1 MLRGWITFIQ
11 AAGWG
16 LLIIG
21 GSEGRVPGAI
31 LIGTS
36 LIAAAIVE
44 TRK

>member
-16 LLIIG
+16 LLILV
-21 GSEGRVPGAI
+21 GSDGRIPGAI

-36 LIAAAIVE
+36 LIATAIVE